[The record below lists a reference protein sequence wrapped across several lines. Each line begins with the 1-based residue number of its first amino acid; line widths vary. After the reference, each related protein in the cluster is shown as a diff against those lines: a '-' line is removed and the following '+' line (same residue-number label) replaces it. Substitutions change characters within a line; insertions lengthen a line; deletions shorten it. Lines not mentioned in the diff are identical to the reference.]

1 VAVCLVLAQA
11 VASLVLPKSYLLSAI
26 SDSIC
31 LLLLL
36 SAAAAFARNA
46 IQSHRRLR
54 LVWLLLAVG
63 YAVEVFGQILWM
75 RWDLVF
81 RQSPAMY
88 LGDACIFLAWTALIM
103 GLALR
108 PHIEPSKQQ
117 RRLGNLDLV
126 LLFLGGL
133 YLYLF
138 LVIPWQYLSR
148 DPAAYSQAYKFLALS
163 QDVLLLAIV
172 VLGWR
177 QSSGRWRQF
186 YILLT
191 ATIGFDTVM
200 EYVIDTLGDAYFSG
214 GWYDSVSA
222 AGIAAITF
230 AALIAYRVEPA
241 ADHGDCDSERYWLWA
256 ARLAAP
262 ITIFLPLLAAW
273 SFVDRSLPAAVWT
286 FRVLFS
292 LAATIVIALI
302 GIVKQVRLEGELAN
316 ANQELLDAS
325 VTDLLTG
332 VRNRR
337 FFSNSIDA
345 DVQQV
350 FRTLATPGSE
360 DNRNRDLVFYL
371 IDVDHFKLVNDDFG
385 HQIGDQL
392 LVEVARRITSASR
405 LSDGVIRW
413 GGEEFLLISRY
424 TDRAEGDV
432 LARRVLDAVGGKPCR
447 VAGSDAEVRVT
458 CSVGWAA
465 FPWRTEDPRQI
476 SYEQVLL
483 LADYALYQAKG
494 GGRNRGV
501 GLLPPKGQGAE
512 TLFINGIPATP
523 VTTMGPAQGQAAAAA
538 AK

>member
-1 VAVCLVLAQA
+1 
-11 VASLVLPKSYLLSAI
+11 
-26 SDSIC
+26 
-31 LLLLL
+31 
-36 SAAAAFARNA
+36 
-46 IQSHRRLR
+46 
-54 LVWLLLAVG
+54 
-63 YAVEVFGQILWM
+63 
-75 RWDLVF
+75 
-81 RQSPAMY
+81 
-88 LGDACIFLAWTALIM
+88 
-103 GLALR
+103 
-108 PHIEPSKQQ
+108 
-117 RRLGNLDLV
+117 
-126 LLFLGGL
+126 
-133 YLYLF
+133 
-138 LVIPWQYLSR
+138 
-148 DPAAYSQAYKFLALS
+148 
-163 QDVLLLAIV
+163 
-172 VLGWR
+172 
-177 QSSGRWRQF
+177 
-186 YILLT
+186 
-191 ATIGFDTVM
+191 
-200 EYVIDTLGDAYFSG
+200 
-214 GWYDSVSA
+214 
-222 AGIAAITF
+222 
-230 AALIAYRVEPA
+230 
-241 ADHGDCDSERYWLWA
+241 
-256 ARLAAP
+256 
-262 ITIFLPLLAAW
+262 
-273 SFVDRSLPAAVWT
+273 
-286 FRVLFS
+286 
-292 LAATIVIALI
+292 
-302 GIVKQVRLEGELAN
+302 VKQVRLEGELAN

-350 FRTLATPGSE
+350 FRTLATPGLE

-405 LSDGVIRW
+405 LSDAVIRW